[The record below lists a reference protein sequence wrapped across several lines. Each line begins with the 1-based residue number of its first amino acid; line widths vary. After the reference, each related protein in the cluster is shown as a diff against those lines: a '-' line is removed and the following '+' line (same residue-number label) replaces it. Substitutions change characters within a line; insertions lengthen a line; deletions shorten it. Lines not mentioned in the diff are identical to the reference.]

1 MKAFTIRAMIFSIL
15 LSGCGAPYV
24 YEPEAQETESRNRIA
39 DRLEW
44 YQRHGGDAAYFQY

>member
-1 MKAFTIRAMIFSIL
+1 MKPFTTAAIISAIF

-24 YEPEAQETESRNRIA
+24 YDTEAQEKATRNRLA

-44 YQRHGGDAAYFQY
+44 YQRHGGDSAHFQY